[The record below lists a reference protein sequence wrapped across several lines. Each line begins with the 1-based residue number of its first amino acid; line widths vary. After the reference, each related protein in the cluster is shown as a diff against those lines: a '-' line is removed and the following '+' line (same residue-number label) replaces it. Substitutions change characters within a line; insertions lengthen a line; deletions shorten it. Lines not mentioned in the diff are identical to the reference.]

1 MSIINSKGIQ
11 NFLFASAFIIFLSSC
26 SSMNVTEE
34 RVYDGGIKTV
44 EASVVEV
51 KDLDYETKAIFA
63 NATVFFEFD
72 SYNLTSKSIQ
82 TLKSVVSVM
91 NANIELKIILA
102 GHADERGT
110 REYNLALGQRRAES
124 VRNYFLLNGITPSR
138 ISVKSYGL
146 APHDFNAFRSFIE
159 DTPPDAII
167 GIWTAFANAAVAS
180 MLGPCMA
187 PSRFISV

>member
-1 MSIINSKGIQ
+1 MFNIQ
-11 NFLFASAFIIFLSSC
+11 MTNNKNLFNLFILIFIISSC

-34 RVYDGGIKTV
+34 VVYDGGISTV
-44 EASVVEV
+44 EASTQE
-51 KDLDYETKAIFA
+51 DYPLDYETKAIFA

-138 ISVKSYGL
+138 ISVKSYGEERPL
-146 APHDFNAFRSFIE
+146 ASGNDEVSYAKNRRVEI
-159 DTPPDAII
+159 
-167 GIWTAFANAAVAS
+167 N
-180 MLGPCMA
+180 
-187 PSRFISV
+187 

>member
-1 MSIINSKGIQ
+1 
-11 NFLFASAFIIFLSSC
+11 
-26 SSMNVTEE
+26 MNVTEE

-44 EASVVEV
+44 EASVIEV
-51 KDLDYETKAIFA
+51 QDLDYETKAIFA

-91 NANIELKIILA
+91 NSNIDIEITLA

-124 VRNYFLLNGITPSR
+124 VKDYFLLNGIMSSR
-138 ISVKSYGL
+138 VTVKSYGEERPISL
-146 APHDFNAFRSFIE
+146 GNDE
-159 DTPPDAII
+159 
-167 GIWTAFANAAVAS
+167 AS
-180 MLGPCMA
+180 Y
-187 PSRFISV
+187 SKNRRVEIN